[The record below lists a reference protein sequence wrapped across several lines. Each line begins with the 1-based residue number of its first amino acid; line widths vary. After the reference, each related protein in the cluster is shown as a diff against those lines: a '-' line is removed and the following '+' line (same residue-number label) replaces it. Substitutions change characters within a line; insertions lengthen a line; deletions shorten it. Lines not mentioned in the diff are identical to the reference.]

1 MIIFGYG
8 KLGSAV
14 AKNLSALA
22 NKELFCITKSD
33 FPTLKSVEE
42 SEDKVPDFS
51 LDISPE
57 TGVYFVCSGEEKIAG
72 GILRTLEKI
81 KEAKIKIIYI
91 LRDEDFL
98 SEEVQKQQKAISK
111 ILQNY
116 ARSGLFEDICL
127 VEEKNFKSL
136 FMPEVSL
143 LEYDNVLSQ
152 TLAKMI
158 NMVNWLQNEESLYSE
173 IEPPNEA
180 CRIKSLGVFAEA
192 EERLVFPLDNVR
204 QKDVYFACSKET
216 LKTDTDLLEK
226 IKETLKR
233 MKEENVKVEHKIVT
247 TEYDQDFI
255 YLSYHTNFIQ

>member
-1 MIIFGYG
+1 M
-8 KLGSAV
+8 
-14 AKNLSALA
+14 
-22 NKELFCITKSD
+22 
-33 FPTLKSVEE
+33 
-42 SEDKVPDFS
+42 
-51 LDISPE
+51 
-57 TGVYFVCSGEEKIAG
+57 
-72 GILRTLEKI
+72 
-81 KEAKIKIIYI
+81 
-91 LRDEDFL
+91 RDEDFL

-226 IKETLKR
+226 IKETLKK
-233 MKEENVKVEHKIVT
+233 MKGGAVPFIPEIGLLFDNMKYFGTGVVNMFSDKPIIVSGNTPHNVPPNPSAQFLRKDTHPAAHVRPNLHN
-247 TEYDQDFI
+247 I
-255 YLSYHTNFIQ
+255 YKQHYGD